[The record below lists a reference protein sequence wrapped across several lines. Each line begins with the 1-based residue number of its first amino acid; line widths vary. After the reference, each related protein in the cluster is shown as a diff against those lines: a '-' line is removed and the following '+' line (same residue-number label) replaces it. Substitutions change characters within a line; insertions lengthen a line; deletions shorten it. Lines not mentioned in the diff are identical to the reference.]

1 MDSTQHERLR
11 RQERVIL
18 DVTETIYAQM
28 EQQGLRKSELAE
40 KLGVSKAYVTQALGG
55 DRNLTL
61 RSLVDFASALDCEV
75 AVHLAPR
82 EFDESRSI
90 LHSIEEIRPR
100 FARPVRTPQLE
111 TIDPKGRYAV

>member
-1 MDSTQHERLR
+1 MDSAPREQLR

-18 DVTETIYAQM
+18 EVTETIYAQM
-28 EQQGLRKSELAE
+28 EQLGLRKSELAT
-40 KLGVSKAYVTQALGG
+40 KLGVSKAYVTQALSG

-61 RSLVDFASALDCEV
+61 RSLVDFASALDCEI

-82 EFDESRSI
+82 EFDESQSI

-100 FARPVRTPQLE
+100 SARPVRTQELE
-111 TIDPKGRYAV
+111 VIDPKGRYAV

>member
-1 MDSTQHERLR
+1 MDSAQREAFK
-11 RQERVIL
+11 RQERLIL

-28 EQQGLRKSELAE
+28 EQMGLRKSDLAD
-40 KLGVSKAYVTQALGG
+40 KLGVSKAYVTQALAG

-61 RSLVDFASALDCEV
+61 RSLVDFASALDCVV
-75 AVHLAPR
+75 AVQLAPR

-100 FARPVRTPQLE
+100 SPRPVKTPQLE
-111 TIDPKGRYAV
+111 VLDPKGTYAV